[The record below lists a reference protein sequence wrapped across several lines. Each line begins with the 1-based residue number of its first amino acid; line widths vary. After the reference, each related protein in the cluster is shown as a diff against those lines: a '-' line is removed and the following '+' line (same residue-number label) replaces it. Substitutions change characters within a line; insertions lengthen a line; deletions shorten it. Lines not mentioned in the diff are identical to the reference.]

1 MTFKGEYEYPLGIPI
16 PERMVCLPR
25 QPPVCHFTTADL
37 ETLDVIRNFGQ
48 EFGCPEIE
56 IQQALNLA
64 SGPSDL
70 VIILQ
75 RPASNHD
82 YTVSFEKFVQDCPT
96 LKAVDELIQFAT
108 KGARSIHTV
117 TVLDAFML
125 KPRWRVRIP
134 DERCHQILA
143 DIIDLKSPRVI
154 LRCHNDLYHDS
165 RLKRL
170 ELPCEDYKIITRLK
184 KMDNG
189 YTKHCIQSFHPSVAV
204 NYNGTRPEFRV
215 LLLYHFTLSFQRLGG
230 SSSSPKLFRFI
241 RLECTSKV

>member
-16 PERMVCLPR
+16 PKRMVCLPR
-25 QPPVCHFTTADL
+25 QPPVCHLTTTDL

-48 EFGCPEIE
+48 EFGCSEIE
-56 IQQALNLA
+56 IEQALNLA

-117 TVLDAFML
+117 TVLDAYMF
-125 KPRWRVRIP
+125 KPKRRVGIP

-170 ELPCEDYKIITRLK
+170 ELPCEDYNMRVIL
-184 KMDNG
+184 DNEPTQ
-189 YTKHCIQSFHPSVAV
+189 YLIQSFHPSVAV

>member
-16 PERMVCLPR
+16 PECMVCLPQ

-37 ETLDVIRNFGQ
+37 ETLDVIWNFGQ
-48 EFGCPEIE
+48 EFDCPEIE

-75 RPASNHD
+75 WLALNHD
-82 YTVSFEKFVQDCPT
+82 YTVSFEKFVQDCLT
-96 LKAVDELIQFAT
+96 LKAVDELIQFVI
-108 KGARSIHTV
+108 KGAWSIYIV

-125 KPRWRVRIP
+125 KLRWRVRIP

-143 DIIDLKSPRVI
+143 DIISLKSPRVI
-154 LRCHNDLYHDS
+154 LHYHNNPYHDS
-165 RLKRL
+165 QLERL
-170 ELPCEDYKIITRLK
+170 ELPCKDYKMITQPK
-184 KMDNG
+184 KMDNR

-204 NYNGTRPEFRV
+204 NYNGTCLEFRV
-215 LLLYHFTLSFQRLGG
+215 LLLYHFTLSFQWLGG

-241 RLECTSKV
+241 CLKCTSKV